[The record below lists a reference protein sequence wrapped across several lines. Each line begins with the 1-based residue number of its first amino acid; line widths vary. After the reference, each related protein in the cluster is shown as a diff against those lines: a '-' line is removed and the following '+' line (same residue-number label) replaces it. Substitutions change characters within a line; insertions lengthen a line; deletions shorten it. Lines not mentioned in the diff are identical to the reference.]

1 MSLQL
6 CSVRFDI
13 LFIQLLGY
21 IGHTSPECHL
31 IPGVPLNLEAPI
43 PEDLNEH
50 AESMM
55 KDMVL
60 HQKEAELEYYN
71 KHKND
76 AR

>member
-1 MSLQL
+1 MK
-6 CSVRFDI
+6 CRIFF
-13 LFIQLLGY
+13 LFLLQLLGY
-21 IGHTSPECHL
+21 IGHTSPECLL
-31 IPGVPLNLEAPI
+31 IPGMPLNIEAPI
-43 PEDLNEH
+43 PEDLNES
-50 AESMM
+50 AETMM